1 MSGGQTNRER
11 SQTTTR
17 ASDIPREGGAAAVK
31 LAAEEAVQ
39 VVIVAMEADEATVA
53 GAATAVGAAAE
64 RVVAM
69 AVRWEA
75 EAGLSLATRR

>member
-1 MSGGQTNRER
+1 M
-11 SQTTTR
+11 
-17 ASDIPREGGAAAVK
+17 K